1 MSMNGTFVN
10 DERVGKGNK
19 VVLKHGDKI
28 CLVKP
33 KNSEGV
39 LGFYYYELS
48 DWAHRS
54 IDFIE
59 LLNM

>member
-48 DWAHRS
+48 D
-54 IDFIE
+54 
-59 LLNM
+59 